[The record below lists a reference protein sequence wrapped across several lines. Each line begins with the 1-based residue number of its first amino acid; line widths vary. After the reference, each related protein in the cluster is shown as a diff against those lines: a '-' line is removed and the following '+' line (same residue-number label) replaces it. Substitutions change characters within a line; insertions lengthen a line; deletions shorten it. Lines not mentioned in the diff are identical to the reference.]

1 MILTITDFLT
11 KIYMYLSALY
21 LGETTYYLF
30 SKNEEKIDAYLCT
43 TFLHVIVFIILYYI
57 GQAIRAR

>member
-11 KIYMYLSALY
+11 KIYMYLSAFY

-43 TFLHVIVFIILYYI
+43 TFLHVIVFII
-57 GQAIRAR
+57 